1 MTASPTSPS
10 FPLVSVVMCTY
21 NGEKFLREQL
31 DSIVQ
36 QSYPIHELL
45 IQDDQS
51 TDRTTEI
58 IKEYQARYPFIRL
71 HINEKNL
78 GFNANFHT
86 ALCSATGD
94 FISISDQDDV
104 WHPDKLKEMMACI
117 GNKAMC
123 FSFSATPQ
131 DHSIDDIERRLNNN
145 ESLERLLFSN
155 CVPGHSMLLCRSMI
169 EKIPF
174 WDDNMLYDWWLA
186 VNAQLYGGVVRC
198 NKILTNHR
206 VHQESAMSLFYQKNY
221 KKAKPYLP
229 YLKGYQSY
237 RALRKKESWQ
247 KFYRHIYR
255 ESNEQKELN
264 TAHRIVDAM
273 LGRSFFSFLKLC
285 LFCTIHKDKIAARK
299 KINHLRAF
307 FYPCF
312 YAYKN
317 KCFNDRAFHD

>member
-10 FPLVSVVMCTY
+10 FSLVSVVMCTY

-51 TDRTTEI
+51 TDRTTKI

-117 GNKAMC
+117 GDKAMC

-131 DHSIDDIERRLNNN
+131 DHSIDDIELRLNNN
-145 ESLERLLFSN
+145 
-155 CVPGHSMLLCRSMI
+155 
-169 EKIPF
+169 
-174 WDDNMLYDWWLA
+174 
-186 VNAQLYGGVVRC
+186 
-198 NKILTNHR
+198 
-206 VHQESAMSLFYQKNY
+206 
-221 KKAKPYLP
+221 
-229 YLKGYQSY
+229 
-237 RALRKKESWQ
+237 
-247 KFYRHIYR
+247 
-255 ESNEQKELN
+255 
-264 TAHRIVDAM
+264 
-273 LGRSFFSFLKLC
+273 
-285 LFCTIHKDKIAARK
+285 
-299 KINHLRAF
+299 
-307 FYPCF
+307 
-312 YAYKN
+312 
-317 KCFNDRAFHD
+317 

>member
-1 MTASPTSPS
+1 MTAPSTSPS

-104 WHPDKLKEMMACI
+104 WHPDKLKEMWHVSETKPCV
-117 GNKAMC
+117 
-123 FSFSATPQ
+123 F
-131 DHSIDDIERRLNNN
+131 
-145 ESLERLLFSN
+145 LF
-155 CVPGHSMLLCRSMI
+155 PLHP
-169 EKIPF
+169 KIT
-174 WDDNMLYDWWLA
+174 L
-186 VNAQLYGGVVRC
+186 
-198 NKILTNHR
+198 
-206 VHQESAMSLFYQKNY
+206 
-221 KKAKPYLP
+221 
-229 YLKGYQSY
+229 
-237 RALRKKESWQ
+237 
-247 KFYRHIYR
+247 
-255 ESNEQKELN
+255 
-264 TAHRIVDAM
+264 
-273 LGRSFFSFLKLC
+273 
-285 LFCTIHKDKIAARK
+285 
-299 KINHLRAF
+299 
-307 FYPCF
+307 
-312 YAYKN
+312 
-317 KCFNDRAFHD
+317 